1 MATVKERVNVLE
13 VTLTRFIEE
22 MRAFKDEM
30 LAFKEEMRVFKE
42 EMRAFKDEML
52 AFKEEMRAFKEEMRA
67 FKEEV
72 REDRRQMNKRWGEL
86 AQKMG
91 TLVEDLVFPATAP
104 VIRKYFQCEP
114 VRKAIRFLCRRD
126 GQEYEVDILAVCP
139 ETVFMIEV
147 RSRPKPQDVDDILEK
162 ASQFWDFF
170 PEYRGKALIVIFASL
185 VFPEGVIRYATRRG
199 LYVMA
204 FREWEYMDI
213 LNFEEV
219 RRLRE
224 A

>member
-1 MATVKERVNVLE
+1 MK
-13 VTLTRFIEE
+13 
-22 MRAFKDEM
+22 AFKDEM
-30 LAFKEEMRVFKE
+30 K
-42 EMRAFKDEML
+42 AFKDEML
-52 AFKEEMRAFKEEMRA
+52 AFKEEMRAFKEE
-67 FKEEV
+67 V
-72 REDRRQMNKRWGEL
+72 REDRRRMNKQWGEL

-114 VRKAIRFLCRRD
+114 ERRAIRVLCRRD
-126 GQEYEVDILAVCP
+126 GQDYEVDVLAVCP

-147 RSRPKPQDVDDILEK
+147 RSRPKPQDVDEILEK

-185 VFPEGVIRYATRRG
+185 VFPESVIRYATRRG

-213 LNFEEV
+213 VNFEELQ
-219 RRLRE
+219 RLHGTS
-224 A
+224 